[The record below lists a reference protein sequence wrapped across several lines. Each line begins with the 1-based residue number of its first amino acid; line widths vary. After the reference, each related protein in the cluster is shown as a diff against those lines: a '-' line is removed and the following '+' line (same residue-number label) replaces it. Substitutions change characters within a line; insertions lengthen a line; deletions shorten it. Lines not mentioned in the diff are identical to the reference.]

1 MKSEL
6 GEKVITKFVGLRAK
20 IYCYLIDDGSKE
32 KKAKSKK
39 NCIIKRKAT
48 QFKFTLKKLA

>member
-32 KKAKSKK
+32 KKQKAKK
-39 NCIIKRKAT
+39 T
-48 QFKFTLKKLA
+48 VL

>member
-39 NCIIKRKAT
+39 NCIIKR
-48 QFKFTLKKLA
+48 

>member
-20 IYCYLIDDGSKE
+20 IDCCLIEDGSKE
-32 KKAKSKK
+32 KKQKAKK
-39 NCIIKRKAT
+39 T
-48 QFKFTLKKLA
+48 VL